1 MPGGWGALLE
11 RINPLEAG
19 LHARWRGDSNPQ
31 PCRINQAALPIELRQ
46 RNCALEGLWERYR
59 AAVSQAERRDWLA
72 LELAL
77 SLLGNELKRLLD
89 GAGREA
95 RR

>member
-1 MPGGWGALLE
+1 MNRP
-11 RINPLEAG
+11 
-19 LHARWRGDSNPQ
+19 
-31 PCRINQAALPIELRQ
+31 PIVKRCPRSLRRPRRPECPRSEL
-46 RNCALEGLWERYR
+46 CGLWERYR
-59 AAVSQAERRDWLA
+59 AVVAQAERRDWLA

>member
-1 MPGGWGALLE
+1 MNRPPIVKRCPRSRRPRCPECSRSEL
-11 RINPLEAG
+11 
-19 LHARWRGDSNPQ
+19 WR
-31 PCRINQAALPIELRQ
+31 
-46 RNCALEGLWERYR
+46 LWEHYR
-59 AAVSQAERRDWLA
+59 AVVAQAERRDWLA

-89 GAGREA
+89 RAGREA

>member
-1 MPGGWGALLE
+1 MNRP
-11 RINPLEAG
+11 
-19 LHARWRGDSNPQ
+19 
-31 PCRINQAALPIELRQ
+31 PIVKRCPRSLRRPRRPECSRSELW
-46 RNCALEGLWERYR
+46 GLWEHYR
-59 AAVSQAERRDWLA
+59 AVVAQAERRDWLA

-89 GAGREA
+89 GHGREA

>member
-1 MPGGWGALLE
+1 MNPPPSSSAARAPSGA
-11 RINPLEAG
+11 
-19 LHARWRGDSNPQ
+19 RGRPECPRS
-31 PCRINQAALPIELRQ
+31 ELW
-46 RNCALEGLWERYR
+46 GLWERYR
-59 AAVSQAERRDWLA
+59 AVVAQAERRDWLA

-89 GAGREA
+89 GAGREV